1 MDQNSIAIIE
11 SLGLTPSQTKVY
23 LSLLELGETTSGP
36 IIEKSKLHSSVV
48 YNSLNQL
55 IDEGLASYIIK
66 GKTKYFQAADP
77 KNLISL
83 VEDKKSK
90 LLEIIPLLKKKHE
103 ELQSTAKIF
112 SGWKGV
118 FTAFNT
124 IIEELPKGSEYL
136 GFAAGLDEQF
146 SKETKEFFEIY
157 NRKRSEKK
165 YVVKL
170 IANETERKNILEYGF
185 EKNQKK
191 PEFRF
196 VKDISF
202 NGIIIFGDNILQ
214 VAFEDVPIAVIISSK
229 IMAES
234 FRKTFYSFWKI
245 AKK

>member
-1 MDQNSIAIIE
+1 MLENQKILEDI
-11 SLGLTPSQTKVY
+11 GLTPAQTKVY
-23 LSLLELGETTSGP
+23 LSLLEIGETTSGQ

-55 IDEGLASYIIK
+55 IEEGLVSFILK
-66 GKTKYFQAADP
+66 GKTKYFKSENP
-77 KNLISL
+77 KNLVKIL
-83 VEDKKSK
+83 ENKKEK
-90 LLEIIPLLKKKHE
+90 LLEILPNLQKKSISNSSK
-103 ELQSTAKIF
+103 ARVF

-118 FTAFNT
+118 YTAFNT
-124 IIEELPKGSEYL
+124 IIEELPKGSEYI

-146 SKETKEFFEIY
+146 SKETKEFFEIF

-170 IANETERKNILEYGF
+170 ITNESERKKVAEYNF
-185 EKNQKK
+185 EKNQNK

-196 VKDISF
+196 VKDIAF

-214 VAFEDVPIAVIISSK
+214 VAFEEEPIAVIISSK
-229 IMAES
+229 AMANS

-245 AKK
+245 AKR